1 LNRLNYSLRKVQ
13 KCKPLKKI
21 AETDLIFENVFT
33 ASKQSRLDKEILS
46 ISIDVKDKVRVGCLS
61 RGGYNRSGQTIKAYD
76 KDQHW
81 NTTLVPMGILEE
93 ELGVGTIVFGN
104 SKETSDFICDSLEL
118 WYEQGDC
125 HFAPHTSLQ
134 IKLDCGP
141 HQGGRRTQFLK
152 RIAKWAAKIN
162 KTIHLLY
169 YPPYHSKYNPIERFW
184 AALEQYWDGT
194 LLNTVEKT
202 IATANNMKWNGEHPY
217 VYLNDD
223 EYQHGIKVE
232 KKEMKI
238 IEQHLIRKPGLEK
251 WDITIKPTQELRNL
265 FFG

>member
-1 LNRLNYSLRKVQ
+1 MNYSLGKVQ

-21 AETDLIFENVFT
+21 PETDLIFENVFSE
-33 ASKQSRLDKEILS
+33 SKKSCLDDNILS
-46 ISIDVKDKVRVGCLS
+46 ISIDTKDKVKVGELS

-81 NTTLVPMGILEE
+81 STTLVPLGILEE
-93 ELGVGTIVFGN
+93 KKGVGTIVFGHSN
-104 SKETSDFICDSLEL
+104 ETSDFICDSLEL
-118 WYEQGDC
+118 WYQGRLGQL
-125 HFAPHTSLQ
+125 APHTHLQ

-152 RIAKWAAKIN
+152 RMAQWALKIN

-184 AALEQYWDGT
+184 SALEQYWNGT

-202 IATANNMKWNGEHPY
+202 LSTATNMKWKGQRPY
-217 VYLNDD
+217 VYNQEQ
-223 EYQHGIKVE
+223 EYQHGVKV
-232 KKEMKI
+232 KKNEMKK
-238 IEQHLIRKPGLEK
+238 IEDHLVRKAGLEK
-251 WDITIKPTQELRNL
+251 WDITIKPTNELRRL